1 MKVNWLVVLA
11 TLTLSSAAS
20 ADKDPVPQATA
31 PHATVVS
38 SGEIE
43 AAVKHNGTGA
53 ISDTVLR
60 VLPVASRYNVGVAV
74 VRRSQVNGRT
84 PPDAVLHD
92 DVTEVYQIIEGQGV
106 LLTGGALQSTKPI
119 TDPAVLGEIGPS
131 LGGQA
136 IHGGTPHRVG
146 PGDIV
151 IIPAGTPHGFIEI
164 TTPRIVYTII
174 RIDPLRVLALR
185 SRTHS

>member
-11 TLTLSSAAS
+11 ALTLSGAAS
-20 ADKDPVPQATA
+20 ADKDPVPQATT

-43 AAVKHNGTGA
+43 AAVRHNRTGA
-53 ISDTVLR
+53 LSDTVLR
-60 VLPVASRYNVGVAV
+60 VVPVASKYNVGVAV
-74 VRRSQVNGRT
+74 VRRSQVNDRT

-92 DVTEVYQIIEGQGV
+92 DVTEVYQIIEGKGV
-106 LLTGGALQSTKPI
+106 LVTGGALQAAKPI
-119 TDPAVLGEIGPS
+119 TAAVVLGEIGPS
-131 LGGQA
+131 SGGRA
-136 IHGGTPHRVG
+136 IVGGTRHRVG

-151 IIPAGTPHGFIEI
+151 IIPAGTPHGFIEV

-174 RIDPLRVLALR
+174 RVDPLRVLALR
-185 SRTHS
+185 GKSH